1 MSETCGTC
9 AHYMPDG
16 NCLLQGDFYARST
29 SPACVAHDRRDGH
42 SGREIAA
49 KWYMAREW
57 GVNGTGL
64 WKGHTENYG
73 DGFRRML
80 SDLLSCA
87 HELSAFVELNE
98 DTAPLYD
105 KLGKLVTEAMLV
117 GVGPDEDFEDW
128 LERWGSYIDGR
139 LGIEVD

>member
-1 MSETCGTC
+1 
-9 AHYMPDG
+9 MPDG
-16 NCLLQGDFYARST
+16 NCFIQSDFYAWPT
-29 SPACVAHDRRDGH
+29 NPACVAYDSRDGH

-49 KWYMAREW
+49 KWYMSREW
-57 GVNGTGL
+57 GVYGTGL

-98 DTAPLYD
+98 YTAPLYD
-105 KLGKLVTEAMLV
+105 RLGRLVVEAMLV

-128 LERWGSYIDGR
+128 LDRWRGHIEER
-139 LGIEVD
+139 LGVEVD